1 MKVLNHTGAINSGIV
16 GDVIKWI
23 TKVKTNQQV
32 DDETFQRK
40 FFYIYVNYKD

>member
-32 DDETFQRK
+32 DDKTFK
-40 FFYIYVNYKD
+40 LKKNYIYVNYKD